1 MEVLMGRALMLAVV
15 VLLCACQTSYQG
27 NEDSPYY
34 NVPVGSTLILNNDIT
49 ITPYKAGVY
58 IQGGQTLP
66 LSQVNKYYP
75 HCKFEVLK
83 IRDAPQ
89 TVKADTFVIE
99 KVVQEITDTVDTG
112 QLQLAGSSIGIGINI
127 SDSDG
132 PSVQT
137 YATRLNLRSER
148 QPEVFRLSCGQWAY
162 PSQGQQVTI
171 NEMRKALGNMFTLQL
186 TLSRR

>member
-1 MEVLMGRALMLAVV
+1 MARALMLAVV
-15 VLLCACQTSYQG
+15 ILLGACQTSYQG

-34 NVPVGSTLILNNDIT
+34 MVPVGSTLILNNDIT
-49 ITPYKAGVY
+49 IPPYKAGVY
-58 IQGGQTLP
+58 IQGGQIMP

-89 TVKADTFVIE
+89 AVKADTFVIE

-112 QLQLAGSSIGIGINI
+112 QLLIAGSSIGINI
-127 SDSDG
+127 GDRDG

-137 YATRLNLRSER
+137 YATRMNLHSER

-186 TLSRR
+186 ALSRR

>member
-1 MEVLMGRALMLAVV
+1 MGRALMLAVV
-15 VLLCACQTSYQG
+15 VLLCGCQTSYQG

-34 NVPVGSTLILNNDIT
+34 KVPVGSTLILNNDIT
-49 ITPYKAGVY
+49 IPPYKAGVY
-58 IQGGQTLP
+58 IQGGQILP

-83 IRDAPQ
+83 IREAPQ
-89 TVKADTFVIE
+89 TVKADTFVIK

-112 QLQLAGSSIGIGINI
+112 QLRLAGISIGINI
-127 SDSDG
+127 SDDDG

-171 NEMRKALGNMFTLQL
+171 NEMRKALGNLFTLQL
-186 TLSRR
+186 ALSRR